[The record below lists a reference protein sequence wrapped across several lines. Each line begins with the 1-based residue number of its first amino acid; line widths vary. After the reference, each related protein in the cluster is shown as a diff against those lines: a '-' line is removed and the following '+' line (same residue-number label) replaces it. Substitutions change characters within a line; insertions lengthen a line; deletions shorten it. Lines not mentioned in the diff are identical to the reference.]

1 MTYYLTQR
9 PTFSELAEMCKRI
22 DHTIDL
28 ADKHIDL
35 VSMETG
41 EVYAIRHQCN
51 MWEVCDHAEELD
63 LDGFNYDHIEKLLE
77 IKHKYDKML
86 ERGFIS
92 WAEYEKRLSD
102 EV

>member
-22 DHTIDL
+22 DHTIAL
-28 ADKHIDL
+28 ANKPIDI

-41 EVYAIRHQCN
+41 EIYATRHQCN

-63 LDGFNYDHIEKLLE
+63 LDGFAEKLLE

-92 WAEYEKRLSD
+92 WAEYERRLID
-102 EV
+102 AGIE

>member
-1 MTYYLTQR
+1 MTYYLTQA
-9 PTFSELAEMCKRI
+9 PTFLELAEMCKRI

-51 MWEVCDHAEELD
+51 MWEVCNYAENIDALVA
-63 LDGFNYDHIEKLLE
+63 K
-77 IKHKYDKML
+77 KHKYDEML
-86 ERGFIS
+86 NRGLIT
-92 WAEYEKRLSD
+92 WAQYEKFLL
-102 EV
+102 EGN